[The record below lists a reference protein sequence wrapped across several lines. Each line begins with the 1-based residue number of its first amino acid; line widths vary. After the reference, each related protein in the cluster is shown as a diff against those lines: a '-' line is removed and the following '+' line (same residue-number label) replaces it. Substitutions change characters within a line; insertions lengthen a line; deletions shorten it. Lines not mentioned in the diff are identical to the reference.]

1 MFSRQA
7 HATTHFICLL
17 LAAFLMPVSVWL
29 LSVVSILM
37 SLNWLLEGR
46 YRQRLSSLKAQPG
59 IIVLLL
65 MLVMYLVWLLNTSDF
80 SGALSEL
87 KLKLPLLFF
96 PVVVGTAGKTG
107 LREMRL
113 VLYAFITGCAVAAGA
128 GFMALA
134 GLFPAEINSPR
145 DLALFVPS
153 IRLSILL
160 NFAVFSAL
168 WMSLTDRSGGTVLR
182 VALAVVAAAMSLFL
196 FRLLSVTGLVLFLI
210 MLGGTGF
217 YFALARKQVAAGFIM
232 MAAATAATAASI
244 IVMTTAWDNLRNPV
258 HPEVNEPLQL
268 TASGNPY
275 THYPEETLVENG
287 YLVWMN
293 VCEEELRREWNR
305 RSSLPYDGNDMA
317 GNELRMTLVRYT
329 TSLGLHKDSAAVAG
343 LTAADISNIEKGLT
357 NPLYARAGSP
367 RARAYELAWELDR
380 AARGANPSGHSLT
393 QRPEFYRAAAG
404 IIRQNPWTGVG
415 TGDVGRAFAEEYA
428 GNGTSL
434 EPPYRL
440 RAHNQYL
447 TFGVTFGIPGM
458 VLAIALMLIPWLTSR
473 ERASYPFL
481 LFISII
487 FVSMFNDDTFSSFT
501 GAAFFSYFYTLLI
514 VTNGKNETQH

>member
-7 HATTHFICLL
+7 HATVHFICLL

-29 LSVVSILM
+29 LSVVSIVL

-46 YRQRLSSLKAQPG
+46 YRQRLSSLKTQPG
-59 IIVLLL
+59 IILLL
-65 MLVMYLVWLLNTSDF
+65 LLFGMYLVWLLNTTDF
-80 SGALSEL
+80 SSALFEL
-87 KLKLPLLFF
+87 KLKLPLLIF
-96 PVVVGTAGKTG
+96 PVVAGTADRTG
-107 LREMRL
+107 LREWRL
-113 VLYAFITGCAVAAGA
+113 VLYAFITGCVVAAGA

-134 GLFPAEINSPR
+134 GLLPAEIISPR

-160 NFAVFSAL
+160 NFAIFTAL
-168 WMSLTDRSGGTVLR
+168 WMSLTDRSAGTVVR
-182 VALAVVAAAMSLFL
+182 VTLAVAAAAMSLFL
-196 FRLLSVTGLVLFLI
+196 FRLLSVTGIVLFLI
-210 MLGGTGF
+210 ILGGTGL
-217 YFALARKQVAAGFIM
+217 YFALARKQVAAGLTM
-232 MAAATAATAASI
+232 MATAAAATAASV
-244 IVMTTAWDNLRNPV
+244 IVMTTAWDTLRNPA
-258 HPEVNEPLQL
+258 HPEVNAPLQL
-268 TASGNPY
+268 TASGNNY

-305 RSSLPYDGNDMA
+305 RSSLPYDGNDIA
-317 GNELRMTLVRYT
+317 GNELRTTLVRYI
-329 TSLGLHKDSAAVAG
+329 TSLGLPKDSAAVAG
-343 LTAADISNIEKGLT
+343 LTAADISNIGKGLA
-357 NPLYARAGSP
+357 NPLYGRPGSP

-380 AARGANPSGHSLT
+380 AARGSNPSGHSLT

-404 IIRQNPWTGVG
+404 IVRDNPWTGVG
-415 TGDVGRAFAEEYA
+415 TGDIGNAFATEYA

-458 VLAIALMLIPWLTSR
+458 IIAIALMLIPWLTSTG
-473 ERASYPFL
+473 RASYPFL
-481 LFISII
+481 LFITII

-514 VTNGKNETQH
+514 VTNGKHETQQ